1 MSSNGVLKTPKEVPT
16 AVLTAYDI
24 DATSTKQPTNAMLQ
38 WSSLLADCVFRIPYL
53 YTARR
58 NRSPHN
64 NILLYEFKA
73 TNPYPSGTSWY
84 GKANHGINDL
94 FIFNT
99 AFDKVPEKHRGEY
112 DGAVREAQ
120 RCWLE
125 FCHGRLPWP
134 HANGIESGKEP
145 IYVFENGEQ
154 SHLAK
159 GLEEALGRKVAAKW
173 EAVLAW
179 S

>member
-1 MSSNGVLKTPKEVPT
+1 MSSNGMLKTPNDVPT
-16 AVLTAYDI
+16 SILTAYGI
-24 DATSTKQPTNAMLQ
+24 DATSTKHPTKAMSQ

-58 NRSPHN
+58 NRSPN
-64 NILLYEFKA
+64 NNVLLYEFKA

-99 AFDKVPEKHRGEY
+99 AYDKVPDKHKAGY
-112 DGAVREAQ
+112 GGAVREVQ

-134 HANGIESGKEP
+134 RANGVDSDKEP

-154 SHLAK
+154 SHLAD
-159 GLEEALGRKVAAKW
+159 GPEQALGKELAAKW
-173 EAVLAW
+173 EVVLA
-179 S
+179 SS